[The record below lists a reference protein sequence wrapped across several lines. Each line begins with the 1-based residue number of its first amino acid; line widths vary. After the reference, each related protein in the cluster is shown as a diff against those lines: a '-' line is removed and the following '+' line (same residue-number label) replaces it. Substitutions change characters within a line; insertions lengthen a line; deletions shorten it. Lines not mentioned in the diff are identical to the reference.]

1 MFPGARWPLHWLAHV
16 CKAHSWVTHLQC
28 PRIAQLWEGQPFP
41 HQQSPRCQNIRKK
54 ENIINTIQ
62 PVTPC
67 VHQNLTT
74 NGCAVRQGV
83 YPSSLPVFSSTQ
95 GGLQLS
101 STTNNTLMK
110 TLIHTSSRT
119 YVRISL
125 GYISWSGIAGSGGMS
140 ILIQLSEASLHSGIA
155 VSSSQAWGPPTT
167 SIMLAMVHFCN
178 YSSLVSTKSSFILIP
193 IYISLISTKFDLIY
207 FLFPVTS

>member
-1 MFPGARWPLHWLAHV
+1 MPEYQKERKHNQYNPARDAMCPPEPHYEWLRCTPRSLPLQSPSVFFYSRWP
-16 CKAHSWVTHLQC
+16 
-28 PRIAQLWEGQPFP
+28 
-41 HQQSPRCQNIRKK
+41 
-54 ENIINTIQ
+54 
-62 PVTPC
+62 
-67 VHQNLTT
+67 
-74 NGCAVRQGV
+74 
-83 YPSSLPVFSSTQ
+83 
-95 GGLQLS
+95 QLS